1 MPFPLAHP
9 AAVLPLRRCC
19 PRWFNFPAL
28 VAGSLCPDAGYY
40 FGRMHLEKLSHR
52 LVAGSFGFCLPV
64 GLFLLL
70 LFYCARRAVVERL
83 PSRLRRIFEPLCLRP
98 AGSPLIIVVSLL
110 VGSWTHIFLDSLT
123 HENGWLVEHLPVL
136 QANLVATEYHFH
148 IYALLYA
155 VCTCAGAA
163 YVALVYLTWIEWAAG
178 TSGWIFPGFKPVATL
193 AFAAVTLLLSFANH
207 NTSSRAGL
215 AAIGLLTA
223 ALATSFFALAVWGL
237 RGSGRYEDNAGIR
250 DPSES
255 TTPGRMPY
263 QAVRPTQTNQLNQ
276 P

>member
-1 MPFPLAHP
+1 MPYPLAHP

-28 VAGSLCPDAGYY
+28 VIGSLCPDAGYY
-40 FGRMHLEKLSHR
+40 FGPLHLEKLSHR
-52 LVAGSFGFCLPV
+52 FVTGSFEFCLPV
-64 GLFLLL
+64 GLLLLL
-70 LFYCARRAVVERL
+70 LFYSARRAVVERL
-83 PSRLRRIFEPLCLRP
+83 PSRLRRVFEPLCLRP
-98 AGSPLIIVVSLL
+98 AGSPLIIAVSLL

-136 QANLVATEYHFH
+136 QANLVAGKYHFRVCD
-148 IYALLYA
+148 LLYA

-163 YVALVYLTWIEWAAG
+163 YVAVVYLTWLEWAAG
-178 TSGWIFPGFKPVATL
+178 TFGWIFPGFKPVATL

-207 NTSSRAGL
+207 STSSRAGL
-215 AAIGLLTA
+215 VAIGFLTA
-223 ALATSFFALAVWGL
+223 ALATFFFAVTVWGL
-237 RGSGRYEDNAGIR
+237 RGSGRYENDAGFR

-255 TTPGRMPY
+255 TAPGLMPC
-263 QAVRPTQTNQLNQ
+263 QTVRRAEANQLNQ